1 MWRAV
6 RGWFMSSMMSHLST
20 SGSRTNSMFIALP
33 NSRERA
39 AARSVRQQALHLAE
53 DELGRPPGAQPV
65 DEIHQPGIGAHQRPI
80 PVLLLPFHDDLRR
93 FARIHVLDRAPSVGL
108 GQVRVETHAR

>member
-65 DEIHQPGIGAHQRPI
+65 DDIHQPGFGAHQHSI
-80 PVLLLPFHDDLRR
+80 PVLHHRFYDDLRR
-93 FARIHVLDRAPSVGL
+93 FPMLHGRVRAPTVGL
-108 GQVRVETHAR
+108 VQVRV